1 MSVYIW
7 FGLLVYLFAQLLIVI
22 SVASPV
28 TNFAK
33 SSIAVLYT
41 FGTQDGRLGFTI
53 LGLSTFL
60 YVAFVSYSTI
70 TVRSTSRMLP
80 SSRKVVSGV
89 IRTKL
94 PLRLYVYVCMY
105 VLCRIGQYDTTPPA
119 TAAYAA
125 SRFWT
130 LSTTGVYARFLQYF

>member
-1 MSVYIW
+1 M
-7 FGLLVYLFAQLLIVI
+7 I

-70 TVRSTSRMLP
+70 TVRFTSRMLP

-94 PLRLYVYVCMY
+94 PLRLYVYVCIY
-105 VLCRIGQYDTTPPA
+105 
-119 TAAYAA
+119 YAESVNMIQHHLLLPLHA
-125 SRFWT
+125 SGRYPQLASMRVFFNI
-130 LSTTGVYARFLQYF
+130 SNVHNDHM